1 MTATTSTVTL
11 TISQRFAAGLVA
23 ILIGSALL
31 YTVALSPMALAHNAA
46 HDTRH
51 GLGFPCH

>member
-1 MTATTSTVTL
+1 MTARISTVTL
-11 TISQRFAAGLVA
+11 SISQRIAAGLVA
-23 ILIGSALL
+23 IVMGSALL
-31 YTVALSPMALAHNAA
+31 YTVGLSPMAVAHNAA

>member
-1 MTATTSTVTL
+1 MTAHANTVTL
-11 TISQRFAAGLVA
+11 SISQRIAAGLVA
-23 ILIGSALL
+23 ILLGSALL
-31 YTVALSPMALAHNAA
+31 YTVGFAPMAVAHNAA

>member
-1 MTATTSTVTL
+1 MTVYTSTVTL
-11 TISQRFAAGLVA
+11 SISQRIAAGLVA
-23 ILIGSALL
+23 ILLGSALL
-31 YTVALSPMALAHNAA
+31 YTVGFAPMAVAHNAA

>member
-1 MTATTSTVTL
+1 MIVHTKTVTL
-11 TISQRFAAGLVA
+11 SISQRIVAGLVA
-23 ILIGSALL
+23 ILLGSALL
-31 YTVALSPMALAHNAA
+31 YTVGLAPMAVAHNAA

>member
-1 MTATTSTVTL
+1 MTVDTNTVTL
-11 TISQRFAAGLVA
+11 SISQRMAAGLVA
-23 ILIGSALL
+23 ILLGSALL
-31 YTVALSPMALAHNAA
+31 YTVGLAPMAVAHNAA

>member
-1 MTATTSTVTL
+1 MTATTSPVTL
-11 TISQRFAAGLVA
+11 TISQRMAAGLV
-23 ILIGSALL
+23 LIMMGSALL

>member
-1 MTATTSTVTL
+1 MTVHTKTITL
-11 TISQRFAAGLVA
+11 SISQRMAAGLVA
-23 ILIGSALL
+23 ILLGSALL
-31 YTVALSPMALAHNAA
+31 YTVGLAPMAVAHNAA

>member
-1 MTATTSTVTL
+1 MTVLTKTVTL
-11 TISQRFAAGLVA
+11 SISQRMAAGLMA
-23 ILIGSALL
+23 ILLGSALL
-31 YTVALSPMALAHNAA
+31 YTVGLAPMAVAHNAA